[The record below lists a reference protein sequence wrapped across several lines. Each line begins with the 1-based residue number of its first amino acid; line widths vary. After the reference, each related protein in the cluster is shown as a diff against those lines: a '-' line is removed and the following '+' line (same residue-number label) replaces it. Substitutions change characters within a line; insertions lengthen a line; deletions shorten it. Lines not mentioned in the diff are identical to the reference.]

1 MRRGMAYL
9 PILGLAFG
17 VLVGYLVTYTVP
29 PQYARYLSIA
39 VLAAL
44 DSGLGGVRAMLE
56 RTFDDRLFI
65 TGFVSNTLLG
75 ALITFMGDRLG
86 VSLYLAAV
94 IAFGVRIF
102 RNLAIVR
109 RLVLK

>member
-1 MRRGMAYL
+1 MLYL
-9 PILGLAFG
+9 PALGLAFG
-17 VLVGYLVTYTVP
+17 VLVGYLVTYNVP
-29 PQYARYLSIA
+29 PAYARYLSIA

-56 RTFDDRLFI
+56 HTFDDRLFI
-65 TGFVSNTLLG
+65 TGFVSNTIL
-75 ALITFMGDRLG
+75 ATLITFMGDRLG

-94 IAFGVRIF
+94 IAFGVRLF
-102 RNLAIVR
+102 RNLAIIR